1 MLRMGNRASGDRGGH
16 NVAEAQFADATL
28 ANTIRHLWPYIWPR
42 GRPDLER
49 RVALT
54 FVLLFVGKFVNMAAP
69 YAFKWA
75 ADAVQEN
82 GAQAAPTILAG
93 AVGFTLLYGALRIAY
108 ALLTQWRDGLFAAV
122 AMHAVNRLANDV
134 FVHMHQLSMRFH
146 ISRKTGGLTRV
157 LERGRDA
164 IETLSRLIMSSG
176 APTLVEF
183 VLVLAVFSIQ
193 FDWTYALVTAL
204 TIVAYLFYT
213 TIATNWRIGIR
224 RTMNESDIDANVKA
238 IDSLLNYE
246 TVKYFGAERREAE
259 RYAKSMQRYEGASI
273 QSYVSLAVLNAGQA
287 VIYTIGLT
295 IVMIMCVYGIRAGR
309 NTIGDFVLINAIM
322 IQLYQPLN
330 FIGTFYREVRQA
342 IVDIERMFSI
352 LSQSPEIADR
362 PGAKDLIVREG
373 RIVFDNVQ
381 FYYDVKRPILQ
392 GVSFEV
398 PPGKTLAIVGPS
410 GAGKSTISRLM
421 FRFYEPQGGR
431 ITIDGQNILEVTQ
444 QSLRKAIGMVPQDT
458 VLFNDSIGY
467 NIRYG
472 RWSASDDEVR
482 EAAQLAQID
491 DFIRSVPEGYK
502 AQVGE
507 RGLKLSGGEKQRVA
521 IARTILKGPP
531 ILILDEAT
539 SALDS
544 FTEQE
549 IQDALR
555 RVATGRTTLV
565 IAHRLST
572 VVDADEILFLDHGKV
587 TERGRHQELLAQ
599 NGAYAAMW
607 NRQREAAEARER
619 LRLAA
624 EQESEQ
630 DASIFDNGSGGSAA
644 LEAPIPAAS
653 ERSGRGVL
661 EL

>member
-1 MLRMGNRASGDRGGH
+1 MLRLGQRASHSRGAQDGP
-16 NVAEAQFADATL
+16 EAPLTNATL
-28 ANTIRHLWPYIWPR
+28 LAVIRHLWPYIWPK

-54 FVLLFVGKFVNMAAP
+54 FVLLFVGKLVNAAVP

-75 ADAVQEN
+75 ADTLDQR
-82 GAQAAPTILAG
+82 GAAAASDLAAG
-93 AVGFTLLYGALRIAY
+93 AVGLTLLYAFLRIVY

-122 AMHAVNRLANDV
+122 AMHAVKRLAYDV
-134 FVHMHQLSMRFH
+134 FVHMHELSMRYH

-157 LERGRDA
+157 LERGRDS
-164 IETLSRLIMSSG
+164 IETLSRLVMSSG

-183 VLVLAVFSIQ
+183 LLVLAVFVWQ
-193 FDWTYALVTAL
+193 FDWSYALVTAI
-204 TIVAYLFYT
+204 TIFAYLAYT

-224 RTMNESDIDANVKA
+224 RTMNESDVDANVKA

-246 TVKYFGAERREAE
+246 TVKYFGAEAREAE
-259 RYAKSMQRYEGASI
+259 RYDKSMQRYQAASV
-273 QSYVSLAVLNAGQA
+273 QSYISLAVLNAGQA
-287 VIYTIGLT
+287 VIFTLGLAAT
-295 IVMIMCVYGIRAGR
+295 MIMCAYGVRAGK
-309 NTIGDFVLINAIM
+309 NTVGDFVLANAMM

-342 IVDIERMFSI
+342 IVDIERMFAI

-362 PGAKDLIVREG
+362 PGAAPLAVREG
-373 RIVFDNVQ
+373 RIVFDSVD
-381 FYYDVKRPILQ
+381 FHYDEARPILR

-398 PPGKTLAIVGPS
+398 APGKTVAIVGPS
-410 GAGKSTISRLM
+410 GAGKSTISRLL

-431 ITIDGQNILEVTQ
+431 IAIDGQDILAVTQ
-444 QSLRKAIGMVPQDT
+444 TSLRAAIGMVPQDT
-458 VLFNDSIGY
+458 VLFNDTIGY

-472 RWSASDDEVR
+472 RWDASDEDVR
-482 EAAQLAQID
+482 DAARLAQID
-491 DFIRSVPEGYK
+491 AFIVSAPGGYD

-544 FTEQE
+544 FTEHE
-549 IQDALR
+549 IQEALR
-555 RVATGRTTLV
+555 RVAQGRTTLV

-572 VVDADEILFLDHGKV
+572 VVDADEILFLDHGRIV
-587 TERGRHQELLAQ
+587 ERCSHAALLAQ
-599 NGAYAAMW
+599 GGHYAAMW
-607 NRQREAAEARER
+607 NRQREAAEARA
-619 LRLAA
+619 RLARRRRRA
-624 EQESEQ
+624 YEEG
-630 DASIFDNGSGGSAA
+630 DF
-644 LEAPIPAAS
+644 
-653 ERSGRGVL
+653 
-661 EL
+661 